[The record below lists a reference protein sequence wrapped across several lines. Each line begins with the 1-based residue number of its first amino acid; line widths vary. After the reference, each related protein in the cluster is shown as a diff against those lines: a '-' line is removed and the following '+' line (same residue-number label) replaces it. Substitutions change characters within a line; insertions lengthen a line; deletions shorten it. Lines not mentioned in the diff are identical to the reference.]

1 MKWALVKTEV
11 VRDET
16 AKPFVRNTY
25 VEDHMATRNACQ
37 PTEKKLIL
45 VQSLDEQPP
54 TLLSTLTLE
63 EPVPEKMTW
72 NKRFF
77 GDCFLSADTIT
88 DVRGLREVL
97 KAHGLSLSA
106 DCIDQLAEFFD
117 SECEQ

>member
-11 VRDET
+11 VRDESES
-16 AKPFVRNTY
+16 PFIRNTY
-25 VEDHMATRNACQ
+25 AEEHMATRGAYQ
-37 PTEKKLIL
+37 PTEKKLVLI
-45 VQSLDEQPP
+45 QSLDEQPP

-77 GDCFLSADTIT
+77 GDGFLSAATIT
-88 DVRGLREVL
+88 DVRGLRDVL
-97 KAHGLSLSA
+97 KAHGLSMGA